1 MRSNP
6 TAHLPIPTGRAPQG
20 ILIVDAH
27 GRYVVEVFG
36 ENRAKFPANAAT
48 LDDYKQA
55 MTTMSVHTG
64 RVEVDTAGGLLIF
77 HVGHNGY
84 AERDGTTQKRPYQLN
99 GDVLSYKIPAAAE
112 GKINI
117 PVSVWERAK
126 D

>member
-1 MRSNP
+1 
-6 TAHLPIPTGRAPQG
+6 
-20 ILIVDAH
+20 
-27 GRYVVEVFG
+27 
-36 ENRAKFPANAAT
+36 
-48 LDDYKQA
+48 

-64 RVEVDTAGGLLIF
+64 QVEVDSTGGLLIF

-84 AERDGTTQKRPYQLN
+84 AERDGTTQKRPYQLKGN
-99 GDVLSYKIPAAAE
+99 VLSYRIPASAE